1 MLTSFKGDLGPSLY
15 LKKIFLGLLTV
26 FLPELIHSN
35 EISFIPF
42 TSGTYPETSFKLL
55 AFSSYSQNFHGNFI
69 FYSKSSL
76 WSFFLPSLSHIFTHK
91 HTHTHTLLWDV
102 KIKNSP
108 FYYFSL
114 WHYKAKSQFFSF
126 LDREKPCSYLLYI
139 SLFCMSSLSS

>member
-76 WSFFLPSLSHIFTHK
+76 WSFFCHPFLISS
-91 HTHTHTLLWDV
+91 HTHTHTHTHSTV
-102 KIKNSP
+102 GCEN
-108 FYYFSL
+108 
-114 WHYKAKSQFFSF
+114 Q
-126 LDREKPCSYLLYI
+126 E
-139 SLFCMSSLSS
+139 